1 MSISYKAFEY
11 KLNWHVLPYILIRI
25 CIHVSSDHI
34 VNIVWVIQ
42 VFLGFVAVIWEKI
55 LNIKIIFIYKIAS
68 LYNMMENIICLQI
81 PLSVHPFIHLFIH
94 TYIYTYIHTS
104 VHPSVYAPLFPKQS
118 KLKIHV
124 LVISPYLHT

>member
-1 MSISYKAFEY
+1 
-11 KLNWHVLPYILIRI
+11 
-25 CIHVSSDHI
+25 
-34 VNIVWVIQ
+34 
-42 VFLGFVAVIWEKI
+42 
-55 LNIKIIFIYKIAS
+55 
-68 LYNMMENIICLQI
+68 MMENIICLQI